1 MRCFPLKHRILSLI
15 ALLLAL
21 ALLSGCSG
29 ISMEKIGSFLTGRDV
44 EAEVAEAEPEES
56 ADSQPTMAAEAV
68 MNQAEAPEVLRLA
81 YQEESGL
88 DPFSTVSLNN
98 RTILSLI
105 YEPLFVVNDE
115 FQAEPVLASG
125 VEVSEDGCTTT
136 VTLRSG
142 VRFHSGQSLSAQDV
156 LYSYEKAKASSYYGN
171 RFYHV
176 SEVAAEGS
184 TVVFTTDTSYE
195 SLALLLDFPIV
206 RAGSCGPLEQ
216 EEPEE
221 DAPDEQEEQPQQPAA
236 ETIPDGTG
244 PFVYDGSYDLPR
256 FADWWQE
263 SFFLGYE
270 RVSLTPCTTAADIR
284 DRYEYGQVN
293 LVCTDPSSAAYA
305 AFHNDFELWSAPT
318 TVMQYIGFNHNDKVF
333 GKSSVRALITYVVD
347 RETIVAEDL
356 GGFGL
361 PATLPA
367 SPLSPVYD
375 AGLAADYAYDLDA
388 FQALREAGEI
398 DDYTGDGIL
407 DVYTKDFSRSLEGT
421 MIVNAASNQRVATA
435 NRIAEALN
443 ALGFHITVKALE
455 EQEYRQALE
464 YQNFELY
471 YGEIRMSNTFDMGSF
486 FRERGSASFAGSAS
500 ANGVELCSA
509 MLENSGNAYD
519 LHKWVMDTG
528 MLCPVLVKSYAVYTT
543 RGAAQ
548 GLNPA
553 VDCVIH

>member
-206 RAGSCGPLEQ
+206 RAGSCGSLEQ